1 MDECECYIIIL
12 KSILKLE
19 KNNKFK
25 LIIPILFNIICPQ
38 YYKNRNNI
46 KYNIDNLY
54 KTHLPLLYIYLKNKY
69 VMANKDKLIF

>member
-1 MDECECYIIIL
+1 MLYNYF
-12 KSILKLE
+12 KKYPE

-25 LIIPILFNIICPQ
+25 LINPILLNIIFPQ